1 MKHVRTSDFSAAVF
15 GCPNPR
21 PPSFAPIFRGEIIR
35 AVRSARRHIG
45 LTRTDLAVLD
55 ACLSYL
61 PLKNADGT
69 EQPAQPNMML
79 TVFASNRSICARVG
93 DLDDRCLRRAIS
105 NLVALGLLK
114 RHDSATGK
122 RYARRIDGQIVD
134 AYGLNLLPFFAKGQE
149 LITLARELERDEAN
163 RRSIRSEAVN
173 LRALIIRE
181 EICLT
186 DTEQKFVA
194 ESEKL
199 LRRASL
205 TTGDVAS
212 LRDRLHALMQA
223 KLIAKVP
230 MAGKESAAN
239 GQNVRHI
246 ESNKIDLKKED
257 TPEQIITSD
266 EQLHTVYENC
276 LEVQKY
282 LPEPPRSTHQ
292 LKAMI
297 LQIMLW
303 IGCSKA
309 ICTDLTQK
317 GGWVKVLMVLERALP
332 RLSDI
337 KNVPAYL
344 KAATL
349 PAGKVQP

>member
-1 MKHVRTSDFSAAVF
+1 MKHVTPSVFSAAAF
-15 GCPNPR
+15 GCPKQR
-21 PPSFAPIFRGEIIR
+21 PPSFAPIFRAEIIR

-61 PLKNADGT
+61 PLKGADGS
-69 EQPAQPNMML
+69 EQPALPNMML

-93 DLDDRCLRRAIS
+93 DLDDRCLRRSIA
-105 NLVALGLLK
+105 NLAALGLLK

-122 RYARRIDGQIVD
+122 RYARRIDGQIID
-134 AYGLNLLPFFAKGQE
+134 AYGLDLLPFFAKGQE

-173 LRALIIRE
+173 LRALIIRDG
-181 EICLT
+181 ICLT
-186 DTEQKFVA
+186 EAQQKYVA

-199 LRRASL
+199 LRRATL
-205 TTGDVAS
+205 TTGDLAAV
-212 LRDRLHALMQA
+212 RDRLQSFLYPELVEEEHSQD
-223 KLIAKVP
+223 
-230 MAGKESAAN
+230 KESVAN

-246 ESNKIDLKKED
+246 ESNKIDFKKED
-257 TPEQIITSD
+257 IPKPKTGNDAQLQII
-266 EQLHTVYENC
+266 YEKC

-282 LPEPPRSTHQ
+282 LPEAPQSIYHLQ
-292 LKAMI
+292 AMI
-297 LQIMLW
+297 LQVMLW

-317 GGWVKVLMVLERALP
+317 VGWVKVLLVLERLLP

-337 KNVPAYL
+337 RNVPAYL

-349 PAGKVQP
+349 PAGKVHS